1 MQIRLDPVH
10 PDLGDGAARRDDILE
25 VAGTP
30 AASIAVSTP
39 RPEVI
44 FVIASAAMPA
54 PASTSVA
61 ASLRA
66 GIDRDFC

>member
-1 MQIRLDPVH
+1 MVP
-10 PDLGDGAARRDDILE
+10 PGATISSHSTK

-30 AASIAVSTP
+30 TASIAVSTP
-39 RPEVI
+39 RAEVI
-44 FVIASAAMPA
+44 FVIASAALPA